1 MKEKLTKAVW
11 QEVTQYRKAQ
21 DLPLLWRQPL
31 LAFTDAGHPG
41 FLRLRQL
48 VLPDHYLPQDL
59 LPGARIIV
67 CYFLP
72 FSREVIESN
81 RAGRYASPLWVMA
94 YQHSAQL
101 LYRINRRLCQEVAAA
116 GGRAVIP
123 QDTGYAA
130 EGVYKSRWSQ
140 RHIAWLGGLG
150 TFGKNNLLITDSGCC
165 GYGASVVTDLQE
177 EPGAPLEQERCL
189 LYREGSCGA
198 CVGQC
203 PNGALAMEGFCRERC
218 YAMCMEN
225 AAHYQGQFPW
235 QADACGKCGAGLP
248 CSWQVP

>member
-21 DLPLLWRQPL
+21 DLPLLWREPL

-59 LPGARIIV
+59 LPGARIVV

-101 LYRINRRLCQEVAAA
+101 LYRINRRLC
-116 GGRAVIP
+116 
-123 QDTGYAA
+123 
-130 EGVYKSRWSQ
+130 
-140 RHIAWLGGLG
+140 
-150 TFGKNNLLITDSGCC
+150 
-165 GYGASVVTDLQE
+165 
-177 EPGAPLEQERCL
+177 
-189 LYREGSCGA
+189 
-198 CVGQC
+198 
-203 PNGALAMEGFCRERC
+203 
-218 YAMCMEN
+218 
-225 AAHYQGQFPW
+225 
-235 QADACGKCGAGLP
+235 
-248 CSWQVP
+248 

>member
-1 MKEKLTKAVW
+1 MEGERESMKEKLTKAVW

-59 LPGARIIV
+59 LPGARIVV

-116 GGRAVIP
+116 GGRAAIP

-198 CVGQC
+198 CVGQ
-203 PNGALAMEGFCRERC
+203 
-218 YAMCMEN
+218 
-225 AAHYQGQFPW
+225 
-235 QADACGKCGAGLP
+235 
-248 CSWQVP
+248 